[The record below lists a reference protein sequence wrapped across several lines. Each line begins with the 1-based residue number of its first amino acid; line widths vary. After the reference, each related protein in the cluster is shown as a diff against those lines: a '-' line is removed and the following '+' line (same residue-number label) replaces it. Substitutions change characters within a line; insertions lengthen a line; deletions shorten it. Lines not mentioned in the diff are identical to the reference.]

1 MLRFLTMKFLTF
13 VLLSIY
19 VFAQPRPAQP
29 PPIQPKPEELQRV
42 KELSDSISERLAKVR
57 ASKELMADV
66 AVYEKAGRML
76 LEFPDEFGT
85 QEGITR
91 AISVLEEGNQR
102 AESLAQGHAPWTK
115 GKKRTHAFVSDLDGS
130 LQPYGVTIPESYD
143 GSKPVRLYVW
153 MHGRAQ
159 RLTESEFLYTF
170 PRQNASRP
178 PVADYG
184 QIQLDVYGRWNGAG
198 WHFAGEAEV
207 FEAIAA
213 VSKRYKIDQN
223 RILLRGFSMGGEG
236 AWHIALHH
244 PDRFAAAEIGAGT
257 WSRREENP
265 DLAPYQRAALKIWE
279 NMHEWALNIF
289 NLPLAAHDGDT
300 DTQTAVLPGY
310 APGIPHRGQL
320 ESSLRVRDQLMKE
333 GFSMEGDPDFL
344 RASGSPGIFLISR
357 NTGHGTSPLV
367 RGRLDNFLKQWGD
380 SGRMT
385 PNHVR
390 FVTFTTRYN
399 RGHWVTLEEL
409 TKMYER
415 AEIDAERSMD
425 GTKIQ
430 IKTRNL
436 SRIAVR
442 EAART
447 TSIDIDGRRLMV
459 RPSQSIVLEKSA
471 AAWQVAGPIAGLR
484 KVHGL
489 QGPIDDAFLDP
500 FILVRPTGE
509 PWNKAVHEQSLRT
522 LSRFERL
529 YARFYRAHPR
539 MIDDKDLKVTDLAK
553 YHVVLFGDPGSNSW
567 IAKLNGK
574 LPLEWT
580 KEKLVLNG
588 QAYPASKHFPAMIY
602 PNPMNPSR
610 YVVINT
616 GLTIEDRE
624 YRGDYNMPRLGDYAV
639 MKIKDDAEVA
649 DAVVAGLF
657 NGLWRFSPAISSRR
671 YPQ

>member
-1 MLRFLTMKFLTF
+1 MK
-13 VLLSIY
+13 LLS
-19 VFAQPRPAQP
+19 FAFLSACAVAQQRPAQP
-29 PPIQPKPEELQRV
+29 QPIQPKAEEIQRV
-42 KELSDSISERLAKVR
+42 KQLTDSIATRLGKV
-57 ASKELMADV
+57 KGGQELIADV
-66 AVYEKAGRML
+66 AIYEKAGRML

-91 AISVLEEGNQR
+91 AISVLEEGNQK
-102 AESLAQGHAPWTK
+102 AESLAQGQAPWTK
-115 GKKRTHAFVSDLDGS
+115 GKKRTHGFVSDLDGS
-130 LQPYGVTIPESYD
+130 LQPYGVTFPESYD
-143 GSKPVRLYVW
+143 GTKPVRLYVW

-257 WSRREENP
+257 WSRRAENS
-265 DLAPYQRAALKIWE
+265 DLAPYQRAALNIWE

-320 ESSLRVRDQLMKE
+320 ESSLRVRDQLLKE
-333 GFSMEGDPDFL
+333 GFPLEGEAEFL
-344 RASGSPGIFLISR
+344 RAIGTPGIFLISR

-367 RGRLDNFLKQWGD
+367 RERLDDFLKQWGD

-399 RGHWVTLEEL
+399 RSHWVTLEQMAR
-409 TKMYER
+409 MYER
-415 AEIDAERSMD
+415 AEVDALRSAD
-425 GTKIQ
+425 GGKIQ

-436 SRIAVR
+436 SRLTLR
-442 EAART
+442 ETART
-447 TSIDIDGRRLMV
+447 TAIEIDGQRLNV
-459 RPSQSIVLEKSA
+459 RPAASLVLERLTTG
-471 AAWQVAGPIAGLR
+471 WQVAGQITGLR
-484 KVHGL
+484 KIHGL

-500 FILVRPTGE
+500 FILVRPTGV
-509 PWNKAVHEQSLRT
+509 PWNKAVHDQSLRT
-522 LSRFERL
+522 LDRFERL
-529 YARFYRAHPR
+529 YARFFRAHPR
-539 MIDDKDLKVTDLAK
+539 RIDDKDLAAADISK

-574 LPLEWT
+574 LPFEWN
-580 KEKLVLNG
+580 KETLVLNG
-588 QAYPASKHFPAMIY
+588 QSYPASQHFPAMIY
-602 PNPMNPSR
+602 PNPLNPSR
-610 YVVINT
+610 YVVFNT

-639 MKIKDDAEVA
+639 MKVKEGAEVA
-649 DAVVAGLF
+649 DPVLAGLF
-657 NGLWRFSPAISSRR
+657 NGLWRF
-671 YPQ
+671 